1 MDACFCDDVEES
13 QNNKRERER
22 EKKRQTKKR
31 KKSRWKRSPQKPHEQ
46 TTGERVSSQFLR
58 SFCTFFLLSTF
69 DVMLFGKNRRLSVC
83 VGRKQLNTH
92 NNNNNNNNNTRA
104 RGIYIYTFSRDG
116 DQRKREEDTQR
127 RRRR

>member
-1 MDACFCDDVEES
+1 VDACFCDDVEES

-46 TTGERVSSQFLR
+46 TTDERVSSQFLR

-69 DVMLFGKNRRLSVC
+69 DVNVVWEKQASLGVC
-83 VGRKQLNTH
+83 WQETVKYTQLQQQH
-92 NNNNNNNNNTRA
+92 TRA
-104 RGIYIYTFSRDG
+104 WYIYI
-116 DQRKREEDTQR
+116 
-127 RRRR
+127 